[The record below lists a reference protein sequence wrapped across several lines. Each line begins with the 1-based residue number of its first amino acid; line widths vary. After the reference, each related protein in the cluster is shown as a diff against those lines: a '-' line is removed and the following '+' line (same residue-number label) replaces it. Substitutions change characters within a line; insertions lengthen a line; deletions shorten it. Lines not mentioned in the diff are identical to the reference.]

1 MAVTGEQFVGT
12 WKLLEFEV
20 HLPHGEARYPWG
32 KNPVGLLMYDAA
44 GNMCGMLMRADRPA
58 FAQGDLLRGNP
69 EEVKSAFEG
78 FQAYFGTY
86 EVNDRERMVIH
97 HVIGCSFPNWV
108 GTDQI
113 RFFEFSGKNLTLS
126 TPPLSA
132 AGMTVTMRLVWARA
146 A

>member
-1 MAVTGEQFVGT
+1 
-12 WKLLEFEV
+12 
-20 HLPHGEARYPWG
+20 
-32 KNPVGLLMYDAA
+32 
-44 GNMCGMLMRADRPA
+44 
-58 FAQGDLLRGNP
+58 LRGNP

-132 AGMTVTMRLVWARA
+132 AGMTVTMRLVWACA
-146 A
+146 V